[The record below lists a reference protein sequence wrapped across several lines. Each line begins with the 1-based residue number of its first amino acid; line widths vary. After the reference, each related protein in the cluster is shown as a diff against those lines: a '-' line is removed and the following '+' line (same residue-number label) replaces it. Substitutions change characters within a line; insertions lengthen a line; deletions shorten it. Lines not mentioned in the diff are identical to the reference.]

1 MSRTSLDPALV
12 QAYRRT
18 RYSAALDGEA
28 IVLRVDVLSPVM
40 AAAIA
45 AAGAPG
51 AAFITAE
58 NPYSTPSAAQDNA
71 ASQALLKS
79 ELAALGATVFEG
91 VGQGDDPTWPG
102 EASYLAVGISRDQ
115 ACLLGRKYQQNA
127 IVWVGANGT
136 PELVLLR

>member
-1 MSRTSLDPALV
+1 MSRTSLDPTLV

-18 RYSAALDGEA
+18 RYSAGLDGDA
-28 IVLRVDVLSPVM
+28 IVLRVDVPSPAM

-58 NPYSTPSAAQDNA
+58 NPYSTQSPAHDNA

-127 IVWVGANGT
+127 IVWIGANGT

>member
-1 MSRTSLDPALV
+1 MSKSSLDPTLI

-18 RYSAALDGEA
+18 RYSADLDGEA
-28 IVLRVDVLSPVM
+28 IVLRVDAPSPVM

-79 ELAALGATVFEG
+79 ELAALGATLFEG
-91 VGQGDDPTWPG
+91 VGQGDDPAWPD
-102 EASYLAVGISRDQ
+102 EASYLALGLSRDQ

-127 IVWVGANGT
+127 IVWIGTNGT

>member
-127 IVWVGANGT
+127 IVWIGANGT

>member
-1 MSRTSLDPALV
+1 MSKSSLDPTLI

-18 RYSAALDGEA
+18 RYSADLDGAA
-28 IVLRVDVLSPVM
+28 IVLRVDEPSPVV

-45 AAGAPG
+45 AAGTPG

-58 NPYSTPSAAQDNA
+58 NPYSISLAAQDNA

-91 VGQGDDPTWPG
+91 VGQGDDPNWPG

-127 IVWVGANGT
+127 FVWIGANGT

>member
-1 MSRTSLDPALV
+1 MSRTSLDPTLV

-18 RYSAALDGEA
+18 RYSAGLDGEA
-28 IVLRVDVLSPVM
+28 IVLRVDVPSPVM

-45 AAGAPG
+45 AAGGPG

-58 NPYSTPSAAQDNA
+58 NPYSTQSAAHDNA

-79 ELAALGATVFEG
+79 ELAALEATVFEG

-127 IVWVGANGT
+127 IVWIGANGT

>member
-1 MSRTSLDPALV
+1 MSKSSLDPTLI

-18 RYSAALDGEA
+18 RYSADLDGEA
-28 IVLRVDVLSPVM
+28 IVLMVDSPSPVM

-58 NPYSTPSAAQDNA
+58 NPYSTSSAAQDNA

-79 ELAALGATVFEG
+79 ELAALGATLFEG
-91 VGQGDDPTWPG
+91 VGQGDDPNWPG

-127 IVWVGANGT
+127 IVWIGADGT

>member
-79 ELAALGATVFEG
+79 ELAVLGATVFEG

-127 IVWVGANGT
+127 IVWIGANGT

>member
-1 MSRTSLDPALV
+1 MSRTSLDPTLV

-18 RYSAALDGEA
+18 RYSAAPDGEA
-28 IVLRVDVLSPVM
+28 IVLRVDVPSPVM

-58 NPYSTPSAAQDNA
+58 NPYSTQSAAHDNA

-127 IVWVGANGT
+127 IVWIGANGT

>member
-1 MSRTSLDPALV
+1 MCRTSLDPALV

-18 RYSAALDGEA
+18 RYSAGLDGEA
-28 IVLRVDVLSPVM
+28 IVLMVDVPSPVM

-58 NPYSTPSAAQDNA
+58 NPYSTPSAAQNNA

-91 VGQGDDPTWPG
+91 VGQGDDPNWPG

-115 ACLLGRKYQQNA
+115 ACLLGRNYQQNA
-127 IVWVGANGT
+127 IVWIGANGT

>member
-18 RYSAALDGEA
+18 RYSAGLDGEA
-28 IVLRVDVLSPVM
+28 IVLMVDVPSPVM

-58 NPYSTPSAAQDNA
+58 NPYSTQSAAHDNA

-91 VGQGDDPTWPG
+91 VGQGDDPNWPG
-102 EASYLAVGISRDQ
+102 EESYLAVGISRDQ
-115 ACLLGRKYQQNA
+115 ACLLGRNYQQNA
-127 IVWVGANGT
+127 IVWIGANGT

>member
-1 MSRTSLDPALV
+1 MSRTSLDPTLV

-28 IVLRVDVLSPVM
+28 IVLRVDVPSPVM

-58 NPYSTPSAAQDNA
+58 NPYSTQSAAHDNA

-102 EASYLAVGISRDQ
+102 EDSYLAVGISRDQ

-127 IVWVGANGT
+127 IVWISANGT

>member
-1 MSRTSLDPALV
+1 MSRTSLDPTLV

-18 RYSAALDGEA
+18 RYSAGLDGEA
-28 IVLRVDVLSPVM
+28 IVLRVDVPSPVM

-45 AAGAPG
+45 AGGAPG

-58 NPYSTPSAAQDNA
+58 NPYSTQSAAHDNA

-127 IVWVGANGT
+127 IVWIGANGT

>member
-1 MSRTSLDPALV
+1 MSRTSLDPTLV

-18 RYSAALDGEA
+18 RYSAGLDGEA
-28 IVLRVDVLSPVM
+28 IVLRVDVPSPVM

-58 NPYSTPSAAQDNA
+58 NPYSTPSAAHDNA

-127 IVWVGANGT
+127 IVWIGANGT